1 MLSLNPPPACWFCKK
16 KCLWFQWIYQ
26 FKSSALFSVMSPT
39 EGGGTSANI
48 PSSASSTSITGR
60 GWVQWSYYEDND
72 HIFYNHWQRVS
83 TTIIIIT
90 NFLSSVAEVVCN
102 NYMLMMLVTIIWRS
116 KQQGEGDEVVEA
128 AQTPP
133 RQDRRWERT
142 LAQGFL
148 ERSSCALGLN

>member
-1 MLSLNPPPACWFCKK
+1 MLSVIPPPHAGFVKK

-26 FKSSALFSVMSPT
+26 FKSSALFSVTSPT

-72 HIFYNHWQRVS
+72 HIFYNHWQRVG
-83 TTIIIIT
+83 TMIIIT
-90 NFLSSVAEVVCN
+90 NFLLSVAEVVCN
-102 NYMLMMLVTIIWRS
+102 NYLLMMLMTIIWRS
-116 KQQGEGDEVVEA
+116 KQQGEVDEVVEA